1 MAEARTDAGR
11 AEREHSGNGGDD
23 PVEQRGQDYVP
34 KGVERKTGLWPTLK
48 RTALEFQEDNLTDWA
63 ATLTYYG
70 LLALFPA
77 LIVLVSIVG
86 LFGDPE
92 STTNTLTDIVTKVGP
107 DSAASTFAAP
117 ISQVTESRGTAGFAL
132 IASTLVALWSASG
145 YLGAF
150 IRASNV
156 IYETREGRP
165 FWKLRPLQLL
175 LTLVVVLLLA
185 VMALGVVLTGPIVSD
200 VAEPIGVS
208 DTAVSIWNYAK
219 WLLIAV
225 LFVLM
230 IGLIY
235 YASPNVQQ
243 RGYKWITPGGL
254 VALVVWLLAS
264 AGFGLYVS
272 QFGSYNKVYGS
283 LAGVVIILIWMWL
296 TNLAILFGHELNAER
311 ERDVQLEEGVPGAE
325 REIQLE
331 PRDEPDRRRTV

>member
-1 MAEARTDAGR
+1 MADERDADARDD
-11 AEREHSGNGGDD
+11 REDRDDD
-23 PVEQRGQDYVP
+23 PTQRRGTDYVP
-34 KGVERKTGLWPTLK
+34 KGVERNTGLWPTLK
-48 RTALEFQEDNLTDWA
+48 RTVQEFQEDNLTDWA

-77 LIVLVSIVG
+77 LIVLVSLVG
-86 LFGDPE
+86 LLGDPE
-92 STTNTLTDIVTKVGP
+92 STTNTLTDIVTKIGP
-107 DSAASTFAAP
+107 DSAASTFEGP
-117 ISQVTESRGTAGFAL
+117 IKQVTESRATAGFAL
-132 IASTLVALWSASG
+132 ITSTLVALWSASG

-175 LTLVVVLLLA
+175 MTLVVVLLLA
-185 VMALGVVLTGPIVSD
+185 VMAMGVVLTGPIVSD

-235 YASPNVQQ
+235 YAAPNVKQ
-243 RGYKWITPGGL
+243 RGYSWITPGGL
-254 VALVVWLLAS
+254 VALVVWLVAS
-264 AGFGLYVS
+264 AAFGLYVS

-283 LAGVVIILIWMWL
+283 LAGLVVILIWMWI

-311 ERDVQLEEGVPGAE
+311 ERNVQLDEGLPGAE
-325 REIQLE
+325 KELQLE
-331 PRDEPDRRRTV
+331 PRDEPGQRRTV

>member
-1 MAEARTDAGR
+1 MAEARTEAGR
-11 AEREHSGNGGDD
+11 AERERSRNGGDD

-34 KGVERKTGLWPTLK
+34 KGVERETGLWPTLK

-63 ATLTYYG
+63 AALTYYG

-77 LIVLVSIVG
+77 LIVLVSLVG
-86 LFGDPE
+86 LLGDPQ

-107 DSAASTFAAP
+107 DSAATTFEGP
-117 ISQVTESRGTAGFAL
+117 IRQVTESRGTAGFAL

-175 LTLVVVLLLA
+175 MTLVVVLLLA
-185 VMALGVVLTGPIVSD
+185 VMTVGVVLTGPIVSD

-208 DTAVSIWNYAK
+208 DTAVSIWSYAK
-219 WLLIAV
+219 WVLIAL
-225 LFVLM
+225 LFLG
-230 IGLIY
+230 IISLIY
-235 YASPNVQQ
+235 YASPNVKQ
-243 RGYKWITPGGL
+243 RAFKWITPGAI

-283 LAGVVIILIWMWL
+283 LAGVVIVLIWMWL

-311 ERDVQLEEGVPGAE
+311 ERDVQLEEGVPDAE

-331 PRDEPDRRRTV
+331 PRDEPDPRRTV

>member
-1 MAEARTDAGR
+1 MADADDRDGSGR
-11 AEREHSGNGGDD
+11 NRGDEDPTERRGDD
-23 PVEQRGQDYVP
+23 YAP

-48 RTALEFQEDNLTDWA
+48 RTVGEFQEDNLTDWA
-63 ATLTYYG
+63 GTLTYYG

-77 LIVLVSIVG
+77 VIVLVSIVG
-86 LFGDPE
+86 LVGDPE
-92 STTNTLTDIVTKVGP
+92 STTDTLTDIVTKIGP
-107 DSAASTFAAP
+107 ESAANTFEGP
-117 ISQVTESRGTAGFAL
+117 IKQVTESRATAGFAL

-175 LTLVVVLLLA
+175 MTLVVVLLLA

-200 VAEPIGVS
+200 VAEPIGIS
-208 DTAVSIWNYAK
+208 DTAISIWNYAK
-219 WLLIAV
+219 WALIAL

-235 YASPNVQQ
+235 YASPNVKQ
-243 RGYKWITPGGL
+243 RGFKWITPGGL
-254 VALVVWLLAS
+254 VALVVWLVAS
-264 AGFGLYVS
+264 AGFALYVS

-311 ERDVQLEEGVPGAE
+311 ERDVQLEEGIPGAE
-325 REIQLE
+325 RELQLE
-331 PRDEPDRRRTV
+331 PRDQPEPRRTV

>member
-1 MAEARTDAGR
+1 MVA
-11 AEREHSGNGGDD
+11 GGDD
-23 PVEQRGQDYVP
+23 ATDRAAGNGDDDPTQRRGRDYVP
-34 KGVERKTGLWPTLK
+34 EGVKRETGLWPTLK
-48 RTALEFQEDNLTDWA
+48 RTGLEFQEDNLSDWA
-63 ATLTYYG
+63 ATLTYFG

-86 LFGDPE
+86 LVGDTQ
-92 STTNTLTDIVTKVGP
+92 STSNTLTDIVTKVGP
-107 DSAASTFAAP
+107 DSAATTFEGP
-117 ISQVTESRGTAGFAL
+117 IRQVTESRSTAGFAL

-185 VMALGVVLTGPIVSD
+185 VMALGIVLTGPIVSD
-200 VAEPIGVS
+200 VADPIGIS
-208 DTAVSIWNYAK
+208 GTAVTIWNYAK
-219 WLLIAV
+219 WLLIAL

-235 YASPNVQQ
+235 YASPNVKQ
-243 RGYKWITPGGL
+243 RGFSWITPGGL
-254 VALVVWLLAS
+254 VALVVWLIAS

-272 QFGSYNKVYGS
+272 KFGSYNKVYGS
-283 LAGVVIILIWMWL
+283 LAGVVVILIWMWI

-311 ERDVQLEEGVPGAE
+311 ERNLQLDEGLPGAE
-325 REIQLE
+325 KEIQLE
-331 PRDEPDRRRTV
+331 PRDEPGRRRTV

>member
-1 MAEARTDAGR
+1 MAEQQDE
-11 AEREHSGNGGDD
+11 ERPAGNGDDEDPTERRGD
-23 PVEQRGQDYVP
+23 DYVP
-34 KGVERKTGLWPTLK
+34 RGVERKTGLWPTLK
-48 RTALEFQEDNLTDWA
+48 RTVAEFQEDNLTDWA

-77 LIVLVSIVG
+77 LIVLVSLVG
-86 LFGDPE
+86 LVGDPQ
-92 STTNTLTDIVTKVGP
+92 STTDTLTDIVTKVGP
-107 DSAASTFAAP
+107 DSATSTFEGP
-117 ISQVTESRGTAGFAL
+117 IRQVTESRSTAGLAL
-132 IASTLVALWSASG
+132 VVSTLIALWSASG

-200 VAEPIGVS
+200 VADPIGVS

-219 WLLIAV
+219 WVLIAL

-235 YASPNVQQ
+235 YGSPNVKQ
-243 RGYKWITPGGL
+243 RGFKWISAGGL
-254 VALVVWLLAS
+254 VALVVWLIAS
-264 AGFGLYVS
+264 AGFGIYVS

-283 LAGVVIILIWMWL
+283 LAGVVIILIWMWI

-311 ERDVQLEEGVPGAE
+311 ERDVQLKEGLPGAE
-325 REIQLE
+325 KELQLE
-331 PRDEPDRRRTV
+331 PRDEPGQRRTV

>member
-1 MAEARTDAGR
+1 MAEAGTEAGR
-11 AEREHSGNGGDD
+11 AERERSGNGGDD
-23 PVEQRGQDYVP
+23 PVEHRGQDYVP

-86 LFGDPE
+86 LVGNPE
-92 STTNTLTDIVTKVGP
+92 STTNTLTDIVTKLGP
-107 DSAASTFAAP
+107 NSAATTFEGP
-117 ISQVTESRGTAGFAL
+117 IRQVTESRSTAGFAL
-132 IASTLVALWSASG
+132 IVSTLVALWSASG

-235 YASPNVQQ
+235 YASPNVRQ
-243 RGYKWITPGGL
+243 RGFKWISPGAV

-264 AGFGLYVS
+264 AGFGIYVS

-311 ERDVQLEEGVPGAE
+311 ERDVQLEEGVPDAE

>member
-1 MAEARTDAGR
+1 MAD
-11 AEREHSGNGGDD
+11 ERDDDVRDDREDRDDD
-23 PVEQRGQDYVP
+23 PTERRGTDYVP
-34 KGVERKTGLWPTLK
+34 KGVERNTGLWPTLK
-48 RTALEFQEDNLTDWA
+48 RTVQEFQEDNLTDWA

-77 LIVLVSIVG
+77 LIVLVSLVG
-86 LFGDPE
+86 LLGDPE
-92 STTNTLTDIVTKVGP
+92 STTNTLTDIVTKIGP
-107 DSAASTFAAP
+107 DSAASTFEGP
-117 ISQVTESRGTAGFAL
+117 IKQVTESRATAGFAL
-132 IASTLVALWSASG
+132 ITSTLVALWSASG

-175 LTLVVVLLLA
+175 MTLVVVLLLA
-185 VMALGVVLTGPIVSD
+185 VMAMGVVLTGPIVSD
-200 VAEPIGVS
+200 VADPIGVS

-235 YASPNVQQ
+235 YAAPNVKQ
-243 RGYKWITPGGL
+243 RGYSWITPGGL
-254 VALVVWLLAS
+254 VALVVWLVAS
-264 AGFGLYVS
+264 AAFGLYVS

-283 LAGVVIILIWMWL
+283 LAGLVIILIWMWI

-311 ERDVQLEEGVPGAE
+311 ERNVQLDEGLPGAE
-325 REIQLE
+325 KELQLE
-331 PRDEPDRRRTV
+331 PRDEPGQRRTV

>member
-1 MAEARTDAGR
+1 MAESGTDAER
-11 AEREHSGNGGDD
+11 AERERSGNGGDD

-86 LFGDPE
+86 LVGDPE

-107 DSAASTFAAP
+107 ESAATTFAGP
-117 ISQVTESRGTAGFAL
+117 ISQVTESRSTAGFAL
-132 IASTLVALWSASG
+132 IVSTLVALWSASG

-175 LTLVVVLLLA
+175 LTLVVVLLLV

-230 IGLIY
+230 VGLIY
-235 YASPNVQQ
+235 YASPNVRQ
-243 RGYKWITPGGL
+243 RGFKWISPGAV

-264 AGFGLYVS
+264 AGFGIYVS

-311 ERDVQLEEGVPGAE
+311 ERDVQFEKGVPGAE
-325 REIQLE
+325 KEIQLE
-331 PRDEPDRRRTV
+331 PRDTPKRPRTV

>member
-1 MAEARTDAGR
+1 MADSRPAGDP
-11 AEREHSGNGGDD
+11 AETERDGD
-23 PVEQRGQDYVP
+23 PTERRGSDYAP
-34 KGVERKTGLWPTLK
+34 KGVERETGLWPTLK

-86 LFGDPE
+86 LVGDPQ
-92 STTNTLTDIVTKVGP
+92 STTDTLTDVVTKVGP
-107 DSAASTFAAP
+107 DSAASTFQGP
-117 ISQVTESRGTAGFAL
+117 IQQVTESRSTAGFAL
-132 IASTLVALWSASG
+132 VLSTLIALWSASG

-208 DTAVSIWNYAK
+208 DTAVTIWNYAK

-235 YASPNVQQ
+235 YASPNVKQ
-243 RGYKWITPGGL
+243 RGFSWITPGGL
-254 VALVVWLLAS
+254 VALVVWLVAS
-264 AGFGLYVS
+264 GAFGLYVS

-283 LAGVVIILIWMWL
+283 LAGVVIILIWMWI

-311 ERDVQLEEGVPGAE
+311 ERNLQLEEGLPGAE
-325 REIQLE
+325 KEIQLE
-331 PRDEPDRRRTV
+331 PRDEPERRRTV

>member
-1 MAEARTDAGR
+1 MADERDDDASDD
-11 AEREHSGNGGDD
+11 REDRDD
-23 PVEQRGQDYVP
+23 PTERRGTDYVP
-34 KGVERKTGLWPTLK
+34 KGVERNTGLWPTLK
-48 RTALEFQEDNLTDWA
+48 RTVQEFQEDNLTDWA

-77 LIVLVSIVG
+77 LIVLVSLVG
-86 LFGDPE
+86 LLGDPE
-92 STTNTLTDIVTKVGP
+92 STTNTLTDIVTKIGP
-107 DSAASTFAAP
+107 DSAASTFEGP
-117 ISQVTESRGTAGFAL
+117 IKQVTESRATAGFAL
-132 IASTLVALWSASG
+132 ITSTLVALWSASG

-175 LTLVVVLLLA
+175 MTLVVVLLLA
-185 VMALGVVLTGPIVSD
+185 VMAMGVVLTGPIVSD

-235 YASPNVQQ
+235 YAAPNVKQ
-243 RGYKWITPGGL
+243 RGYSWITPGGL
-254 VALVVWLLAS
+254 VALVVWLVAS
-264 AGFGLYVS
+264 AAFGLYVS

-283 LAGVVIILIWMWL
+283 LAGLVVILIWMWI

-311 ERDVQLEEGVPGAE
+311 ERNVQLDEGLPGAE
-325 REIQLE
+325 KELQLE
-331 PRDEPDRRRTV
+331 PRDEPGQRRTV

>member
-1 MAEARTDAGR
+1 M
-11 AEREHSGNGGDD
+11 AERELDERRTRNGDD
-23 PVEQRGQDYVP
+23 EDPTEQSARGYVP
-34 KGVERKTGLWPTLK
+34 RGVERKTGLSATLK
-48 RTALEFQEDNLTDWA
+48 RTVGEFQEDNLTDWA

-86 LFGDPE
+86 LVGDPQ
-92 STTNTLTDIVTKVGP
+92 STTNTLTDIVTKLGP
-107 DSAASTFAAP
+107 DSAASTFQGP
-117 ISQVTESRGTAGFAL
+117 IQQVTESRATAGFAL
-132 IASTLVALWSASG
+132 IASTLIALWSASG

-175 LTLVVVLLLA
+175 LTLVIVLLLA
-185 VMALGVVLTGPIVSD
+185 VMALGVVLTGPIVAD
-200 VAEPIGVS
+200 VAGPIGVS
-208 DTAVSIWNYAK
+208 DTAVSIWSYAK
-219 WLLIAV
+219 WVLIAF

-235 YASPNVQQ
+235 YASPNVKQ
-243 RGYKWITPGGL
+243 RGFKWITPGGL
-254 VALVVWLLAS
+254 VALVVWLVAS

-272 QFGSYNKVYGS
+272 QFASYNKVYGS
-283 LAGVVIILIWMWL
+283 LAGIVVILIWMWI

-311 ERDVQLEEGVPGAE
+311 ERDVQLEQGVPGAE

-331 PRDEPDRRRTV
+331 PRDEPARRRTV

>member
-1 MAEARTDAGR
+1 MANRDQE
-11 AEREHSGNGGDD
+11 D
-23 PVEQRGQDYVP
+23 PVKDGKLHDDAPTETRGTDYVP
-34 KGVERKTGLWPTLK
+34 KGVPLKTGLWPTLK
-48 RTALEFQEDNLTDWA
+48 RTVQEFQEDNLTDWA

-86 LFGDPE
+86 LLGDPK
-92 STTNTLTDIVTKVGP
+92 STTHTLTDIVTKVGP
-107 DSAASTFAAP
+107 DSAASTFEGP
-117 ISQVTESRGTAGFAL
+117 IRQVTESRSTAGFAL
-132 IASTLVALWSASG
+132 LISTLVALWSASG

-165 FWKLRPLQLL
+165 FWKLRPLQILM
-175 LTLVVVLLLA
+175 TLVVVLLLA
-185 VMALGVVLTGPIVSD
+185 LMAIGVVLTGPIVSD
-200 VAEPIGVS
+200 VAEPVGVS

-219 WLLIAV
+219 WVVIAV

-230 IGLIY
+230 LGLIY
-235 YASPNVQQ
+235 YGSPNVRQ
-243 RGYKWITPGGL
+243 RGFKWITPGGV

-264 AGFGLYVS
+264 AAFGIYVS

-283 LAGVVIILIWMWL
+283 LAGVVVILIWMWI

-311 ERDVQLEEGVPGAE
+311 ERDAQLEAGLPGAE
-325 REIQLE
+325 KEIQLE
-331 PRDEPDRRRTV
+331 PRDEPERRRTA

>member
-1 MAEARTDAGR
+1 MAD
-11 AEREHSGNGGDD
+11 ERDDDVRDDREDRDDD
-23 PVEQRGQDYVP
+23 PTERRGTDYVP
-34 KGVERKTGLWPTLK
+34 KGVERNTGLWPTLK
-48 RTALEFQEDNLTDWA
+48 RTVQEFQEDNLTDWA

-77 LIVLVSIVG
+77 LIVLVSLVG
-86 LFGDPE
+86 LLGDPE
-92 STTNTLTDIVTKVGP
+92 STTNTLTDIVTKIGP
-107 DSAASTFAAP
+107 DSAASTFEGP
-117 ISQVTESRGTAGFAL
+117 IKQVTESRATAGFAL
-132 IASTLVALWSASG
+132 ITSTLVALWSASG

-175 LTLVVVLLLA
+175 MTLVVVLLLA
-185 VMALGVVLTGPIVSD
+185 VMAMGVVLTGPIVSD

-235 YASPNVQQ
+235 YAAPNVKQ
-243 RGYKWITPGGL
+243 RGYSWITPGGL
-254 VALVVWLLAS
+254 VALVVWLVAS
-264 AGFGLYVS
+264 AAFGLYVS
-272 QFGSYNKVYGS
+272 QFGSYNNVYGS
-283 LAGVVIILIWMWL
+283 LAGLVIILIWMWI

-311 ERDVQLEEGVPGAE
+311 ERNVQLDEGLPGAE
-325 REIQLE
+325 KELQLE
-331 PRDEPDRRRTV
+331 PRDEPEPRRTA

>member
-1 MAEARTDAGR
+1 
-11 AEREHSGNGGDD
+11 
-23 PVEQRGQDYVP
+23 
-34 KGVERKTGLWPTLK
+34 
-48 RTALEFQEDNLTDWA
+48 
-63 ATLTYYG
+63 
-70 LLALFPA
+70 

-86 LFGDPE
+86 LVGNPE
-92 STTNTLTDIVTKVGP
+92 STTNTLTDIVTKLGP
-107 DSAASTFAAP
+107 DSAATTFEGP
-117 ISQVTESRGTAGFAL
+117 IRQVTESRSTAGFAL
-132 IASTLVALWSASG
+132 IVSTLVALWSASG

-175 LTLVVVLLLA
+175 LTLVVVLLLV

-235 YASPNVQQ
+235 HASPNVRQ
-243 RGYKWITPGGL
+243 RGFKWISPGAV

-264 AGFGLYVS
+264 AGFGIYVS

-311 ERDVQLEEGVPGAE
+311 ERDVQLEEGVPDAE

>member
-1 MAEARTDAGR
+1 MGR
-11 AEREHSGNGGDD
+11 
-23 PVEQRGQDYVP
+23 DYVP
-34 KGVERKTGLWPTLK
+34 RGVERKTGLWPTLR
-48 RTALEFQEDNLTDWA
+48 RTVQEFQEDNLTDWA

-86 LFGDPE
+86 LVGDPE
-92 STTNTLTDIVTKVGP
+92 STTKTLTDIVTRLGP
-107 DSAASTFAAP
+107 DSAAGTFEGP
-117 ISQVTESRGTAGFAL
+117 IRQVTESRGTAGFAL
-132 IASTLVALWSASG
+132 ITSTLLALWSASG

-175 LTLVVVLLLA
+175 LTLVLVLLLA
-185 VMALGVVLTGPIVSD
+185 VMALGIVLTGPIVSD
-200 VAEPIGVS
+200 VAEPIGIS
-208 DTAVSIWNYAK
+208 HTAVSIWSYAK
-219 WLLIAV
+219 WVLIAL
-225 LFVLM
+225 LFVVM
-230 IGLIY
+230 IGVIY
-235 YASPNVQQ
+235 YASPNVKQ
-243 RGYKWITPGGL
+243 RGFKWITPGGI

-272 QFGSYNKVYGS
+272 QFGSYNAVYGS
-283 LAGVVIILIWMWL
+283 LAGVVIILIWMWI

-311 ERDVQLEEGVPGAE
+311 EREQQFEEGVPDAE

-331 PRDEPDRRRTV
+331 PRDEPEPRRTA